1 MAALVIPSVELHRSW
16 IAGAEEFNGA
26 HIDGGGVETRTL
38 DDLRKPDG
46 FRAFV
51 DGLVA
56 QSKPGGPIL
65 PGYVPCTF
73 LWMVDNDEFVG
84 SIAIRHELNDYLL
97 EQGGHIGYSI
107 RPSARRRGFAGDA
120 LRDALPIA
128 RGLGIDR
135 VLVTCDEANAGSRRT
150 IEKNGGVYEDSR
162 AGKRPYWIDTTVAS
176 AVID

>member
-16 IAGAEEFNGA
+16 IAGAEEFHGA
-26 HIDGGGVETRTL
+26 HIDGGGVELRTL
-38 DDLRKPDG
+38 DELRQPDG

-51 DGLVA
+51 DELIA
-56 QSKPGGPIL
+56 QSDPDGPLL

-73 LWMVDNDEFVG
+73 LWMVENDKFVG
-84 SIAIRHELNDYLL
+84 SIAIRHELNDFLF
-97 EQGGHIGYSI
+97 EQGGHIGYSV

-128 RGLGIDR
+128 QELGISR
-135 VLVTCDEANAGSRRT
+135 VLITCDETNTGSRRT

-162 AGKRPYWIDTTVAS
+162 AGKRRYWIDNTSPTRS
-176 AVID
+176 GS